1 MRCVCCDRPMDD
13 PKIDHRDGEY
23 RPCSTCEEIIYETAF
38 GEFDDED
45 DEELDEEYD
54 DTIGY

>member
-1 MRCVCCDRPMDD
+1 MDD

-38 GEFDDED
+38 GEFDDD
-45 DEELDEEYD
+45 DLEIEEEFDDSIEY
-54 DTIGY
+54 